1 MLIVE
6 TVVFLQNV
14 PLFSAMTTNELI
26 QLAYMTHETTYIA
39 GSTIISEG
47 EPGDHMFIIVDGD
60 IGIHRA
66 GTQLQKL
73 GPKDFFGE
81 MSIIDGEPRSAS
93 ATALADCL
101 MLRIDQS
108 DFLQLLWSRNS
119 IAMSVIKTL
128 TQRLR
133 QTVAAYGQ
141 S

>member
-1 MLIVE
+1 
-6 TVVFLQNV
+6 
-14 PLFSAMTTNELI
+14 
-26 QLAYMTHETTYIA
+26 
-39 GSTIISEG
+39 
-47 EPGDHMFIIVDGD
+47 
-60 IGIHRA
+60 
-66 GTQLQKL
+66 
-73 GPKDFFGE
+73 

-93 ATALADCL
+93 ATALTDCL